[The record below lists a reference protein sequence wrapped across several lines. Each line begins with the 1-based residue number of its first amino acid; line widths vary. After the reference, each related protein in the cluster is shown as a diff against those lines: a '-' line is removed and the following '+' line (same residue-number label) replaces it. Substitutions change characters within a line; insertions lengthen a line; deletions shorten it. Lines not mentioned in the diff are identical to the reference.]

1 MLCRDCGHVP
11 QCPNC
16 DISLTY
22 HKTTDQLKC
31 HYCGYEETPSNQCP
45 NCESEH
51 IRQMGT
57 GTQRLKNCCSKNFRM
72 HVSYEWMLTRHHVKV
87 HTKNC

>member
-1 MLCRDCGHVP
+1 MLCRCGHVP

-45 NCESEH
+45 IVKANTLDKWEQVLRE
-51 IRQMGT
+51 
-57 GTQRLKNCCSKNFRM
+57 LKNCCSKNFRM
-72 HVSYEWMLTRHHVKV
+72 HVSYEWMLTRHHVKCNNE
-87 HTKNC
+87 NC